1 LDDSWEFNL
10 ATEKQNYKQM
20 KLRKRLEFKPEVATG
35 SLNDIMFF
43 LLLFFLLVATFA
55 NPNVIKLLLPKSS
68 SNQTL
73 DKKQITLSITK
84 ERNYFI
90 DKEQI
95 PFNKLEGSLKVI
107 KQKINDVTIVLRTD
121 NSLTI
126 QDLIDVLAIGN
137 KLQIKMILAT
147 EKRSS

>member
-1 LDDSWEFNL
+1 
-10 ATEKQNYKQM
+10 M

-55 NPNVIKLLLPKSS
+55 NPNVIKLMLPKSA
-68 SNQTL
+68 SNQTI
-73 DKKQITLSITK
+73 DKKQITLSVTK
-84 ERNYFI
+84 EKNYFI

-95 PFNKLEGSLKVI
+95 PFDKLEGSLKVI

-147 EKRSS
+147 EKRAG

>member
-1 LDDSWEFNL
+1 
-10 ATEKQNYKQM
+10 M

-55 NPNVIKLLLPKSS
+55 NPNVIKLLLPKSA

-84 ERNYFI
+84 EKNYYI

-95 PFNKLEGSLKVI
+95 PFNQLEGQLRLI
-107 KQKINDVTIVLRTD
+107 KQKIKDVTIVLRTD

-147 EKRSS
+147 EKRAG

>member
-1 LDDSWEFNL
+1 
-10 ATEKQNYKQM
+10 M

-55 NPNVIKLLLPKSS
+55 NPNVIKLLLPKSA
-68 SNQTL
+68 SNQTI

-84 ERNYFI
+84 EKNYFI
-90 DKEQI
+90 DKDPI
-95 PFNKLEGSLKVI
+95 PFNNLEGSLKAI
-107 KQKINDVTIVLRTD
+107 KQKMSDVTIVLRTD
-121 NSLTI
+121 NTLTI

-147 EKRSS
+147 EKRAG

>member
-1 LDDSWEFNL
+1 
-10 ATEKQNYKQM
+10 M

-55 NPNVIKLLLPKSS
+55 NPNVIKLLLPKSA
-68 SNQTL
+68 SNQTI

-84 ERNYFI
+84 EKNYYI

-95 PFNKLEGSLKVI
+95 PFNKLEGSLKAI

-121 NSLTI
+121 NSLSI

-147 EKRSS
+147 EKRAG

>member
-1 LDDSWEFNL
+1 
-10 ATEKQNYKQM
+10 M

-84 ERNYFI
+84 EKNYFI

>member
-1 LDDSWEFNL
+1 
-10 ATEKQNYKQM
+10 M

-55 NPNVIKLLLPKSS
+55 NPNVIKLLLPKSA

-84 ERNYFI
+84 EKNYFI

-95 PFNKLEGSLKVI
+95 QFNKLEGSLKAI
-107 KQKINDVTIVLRTD
+107 KQRINDVTIVLRTD

-147 EKRSS
+147 EKRAS

>member
-1 LDDSWEFNL
+1 
-10 ATEKQNYKQM
+10 M

-55 NPNVIKLLLPKSS
+55 NPNVIKLLLPKSA

-84 ERNYFI
+84 EKNYYI
-90 DKEQI
+90 DKEQVQ
-95 PFNKLEGSLKVI
+95 FNKLEGSLKAI
-107 KQKINDVTIVLRTD
+107 KQRISDVTIVLRTD

-147 EKRSS
+147 EKR

>member
-1 LDDSWEFNL
+1 
-10 ATEKQNYKQM
+10 M

-55 NPNVIKLLLPKSS
+55 NPNVIKLLLPKSA

-84 ERNYFI
+84 EKNYFI

-95 PFNKLEGSLKVI
+95 PFNKLEGSLKAI
-107 KQKINDVTIVLRTD
+107 KQRISDVTIVLRTD

-147 EKRSS
+147 EKRAG

>member
-1 LDDSWEFNL
+1 
-10 ATEKQNYKQM
+10 M

-55 NPNVIKLLLPKSS
+55 NPNVIKLLLPKSA
-68 SNQTL
+68 SNQTI

-84 ERNYFI
+84 EKNYYI
-90 DKEQI
+90 DKEQV

-107 KQKINDVTIVLRTD
+107 KQRINDLTIVLRTD

-147 EKRSS
+147 EKRAG

>member
-1 LDDSWEFNL
+1 
-10 ATEKQNYKQM
+10 M

-55 NPNVIKLLLPKSS
+55 NPNVIKLLLPKSA
-68 SNQTL
+68 SNQTI

-84 ERNYFI
+84 EKNYYI

-95 PFNKLEGSLKVI
+95 PFAKLEASLLAI
-107 KQKINDVTIVLRTD
+107 KQKVSDVTIVLRTD

-147 EKRSS
+147 EKRAG

>member
-1 LDDSWEFNL
+1 
-10 ATEKQNYKQM
+10 M
-20 KLRKRLEFKPEVATG
+20 EFKPEVATG

-84 ERNYFI
+84 EKSYFI

-95 PFNKLEGSLKVI
+95 PFNKLEGSLKAI
-107 KQKINDVTIVLRTD
+107 KQKISDVTIVLRTD

-147 EKRSS
+147 EKRGG

>member
-1 LDDSWEFNL
+1 
-10 ATEKQNYKQM
+10 M

-55 NPNVIKLLLPKSS
+55 NPNVIKLLLPKSA

-84 ERNYFI
+84 EKNYFI
-90 DKEQI
+90 DKEQV
-95 PFNKLEGSLKVI
+95 PFNKLEGALKAI
-107 KQKINDVTIVLRTD
+107 KTRISDVTIVLRTD

-147 EKRSS
+147 EKRGS

>member
-1 LDDSWEFNL
+1 
-10 ATEKQNYKQM
+10 M
-20 KLRKRLEFKPEVATG
+20 KLKQHLGFKPEVATG

-55 NPNVIKLLLPKSS
+55 NPNVIKLLLPKATST
-68 SNQTL
+68 QTL

-84 ERNYFI
+84 DKEYYI
-90 DKEQI
+90 DKKMVAFTQLESELSQI
-95 PFNKLEGSLKVI
+95 KKNIS
-107 KQKINDVTIVLRTD
+107 DVTIVLRTD

-126 QDLIDVLAIGN
+126 QDLVEVLEIGN

-147 EKRSS
+147 QKKAG

>member
-1 LDDSWEFNL
+1 
-10 ATEKQNYKQM
+10 M

-55 NPNVIKLLLPKSS
+55 NPNVIKLLLPKSA

-73 DKKQITLSITK
+73 DKKQITLSITREK
-84 ERNYFI
+84 NYYI

-95 PFNKLEGSLKVI
+95 PFNKLEGSLKAI
-107 KQKINDVTIVLRTD
+107 KQKISDVTIVLRTD

-147 EKRSS
+147 EKRGT

>member
-1 LDDSWEFNL
+1 
-10 ATEKQNYKQM
+10 M

-55 NPNVIKLLLPKSS
+55 NPNVIKLLLPKSA
-68 SNQTL
+68 SNQTI

-84 ERNYFI
+84 EKNYFI
-90 DKEQI
+90 DKDPI
-95 PFNKLEGSLKVI
+95 PFNKLEGSLKAI
-107 KQKINDVTIVLRTD
+107 KQKISDVTIVLRTD

-147 EKRSS
+147 EKRAG

>member
-1 LDDSWEFNL
+1 
-10 ATEKQNYKQM
+10 M

-68 SNQTL
+68 SNQTI

-84 ERNYFI
+84 EKNYFI

-95 PFNKLEGSLKVI
+95 PFNKLEGSLKAI

-147 EKRSS
+147 EKRAG

>member
-1 LDDSWEFNL
+1 
-10 ATEKQNYKQM
+10 M

-55 NPNVIKLLLPKSS
+55 NPNVIKLLLPKSA

-84 ERNYFI
+84 EKNYFI
-90 DKEQI
+90 DKEQV
-95 PFNKLEGSLKVI
+95 PFNKLEGALKVI
-107 KQKINDVTIVLRTD
+107 KTRISDVTIVLRTD

-147 EKRSS
+147 EKRGS

>member
-1 LDDSWEFNL
+1 
-10 ATEKQNYKQM
+10 M

>member
-1 LDDSWEFNL
+1 
-10 ATEKQNYKQM
+10 M

-55 NPNVIKLLLPKSS
+55 NPNVIKLLLPKSA

-84 ERNYFI
+84 EKNYFI
-90 DKEQI
+90 DKDQI
-95 PFNKLEGSLKVI
+95 PFDKLEGSLKAI
-107 KQKINDVTIVLRTD
+107 KLRINDVTIVLRTD

-147 EKRSS
+147 EKRAG

>member
-1 LDDSWEFNL
+1 
-10 ATEKQNYKQM
+10 M

-55 NPNVIKLLLPKSS
+55 NPNVIKLLLPKSA

-84 ERNYFI
+84 EKNYFI

>member
-1 LDDSWEFNL
+1 
-10 ATEKQNYKQM
+10 M

-55 NPNVIKLLLPKSS
+55 NPNVIKLLLPKSA

-84 ERNYFI
+84 EKNYFI
-90 DKEQI
+90 DKDPI
-95 PFNKLEGSLKVI
+95 PFNKLEGSLKAI
-107 KQKINDVTIVLRTD
+107 KQKISDVTIVLRTD
-121 NSLTI
+121 NTLTI
-126 QDLIDVLAIGN
+126 QDLIDVLAIGK

-147 EKRSS
+147 EKRAG

>member
-1 LDDSWEFNL
+1 
-10 ATEKQNYKQM
+10 M

-84 ERNYFI
+84 EKNYFI

-147 EKRSS
+147 EKRGS